1 MSSKSYKFKKFQDT
15 SNDNYIFP
23 HKHCKCGK
31 MIAPTEEYCS
41 DACRGNVE
49 NKSKKNKKRM
59 YKTIGIFAI
68 ISVVFIIVVLLIT
81 HTI

>member
-1 MSSKSYKFKKFQDT
+1 
-15 SNDNYIFP
+15 
-23 HKHCKCGK
+23 

-68 ISVVFIIVVLLIT
+68 ISVAFIIVVLLLT
-81 HTI
+81 HTIQF